1 MLASRPP
8 ATLDEKHAALCE
20 QLRTFEHLLVAYS
33 GGVDSAYLAWE
44 THRLLGDKMRAV
56 IADSASLPRAELAL
70 AKQFAAEHGIPL
82 HVLKT
87 GELLR
92 PEYARNDASRC
103 YFCKD
108 ELFHAMETIR
118 NEFGNSLVAYGMNAD
133 ERDDLFRPGQKAA
146 QLHRVLAPLADV
158 GLTKS
163 DIRELAKK
171 SGLSIWDKPAS
182 ACLASRIEPGRT
194 VTTAALR
201 QVEEAEDY
209 LHSLG
214 FKQIRVRHHGELA
227 RIEIEREELG
237 EGLSI
242 ATLDQIA
249 SGVRRAGFRF
259 VTLDCEGY
267 RTGSMNTTVP
277 LKSLLGVREGGHE
290 S

>member
-1 MLASRPP
+1 MPASRPP

-20 QLRTFEHLLVAYS
+20 QLCAFDHLLVAYS

-82 HVLKT
+82 NVLKT

-118 NEFGNSLVAYGMNAD
+118 NEFGNSMVAYGMNAD

-146 QLHRVLAPLADV
+146 QMHRVLAPLADV
-158 GLTKS
+158 GLTKL

-171 SGLSIWDKPAS
+171 SGLSIWNKPAS
-182 ACLASRIEPGRT
+182 ACLASRIEPGRA

-214 FKQIRVRHHGELA
+214 FKQVRVRHHGELA
-227 RIEIEREELG
+227 RIEIEREELAAA
-237 EGLSI
+237 LSMT
-242 ATLDQIA
+242 TLEQIA

-277 LKSLLGVREGGHE
+277 LKSLLEVREPGHE